1 MKLPKNCEK
10 CKYYY
15 ICRAYYLGPGCKY
28 SEEGRDENIKIHY
41 HRPAHRERPGM

>member
-15 ICRAYYLGPGCKY
+15 ICRAYCGGRGCKY
-28 SEEGRDENIKIHY
+28 SEEEVRKHGEDNNS
-41 HRPAHRERPGM
+41 

>member
-28 SEEGRDENIKIHY
+28 SEEEVRKNGENSNS
-41 HRPAHRERPGM
+41 